1 VTNREIQPEI
11 DGDERDLGDLI
22 EFVVEPSSE
31 GARLDR
37 FVTERTPD
45 LSRSYIQHLIENGL
59 VLVDGEPR
67 RPSFK
72 VAVRQVVSVEI
83 PPPVVEPLEPEN
95 IPLDIVYEDPD
106 LIVLKKPA
114 GMVVHP
120 APGNTSGTLVNALIY
135 HAPEINVSGSNRPGL
150 VHRLDKD
157 TSGLM
162 VVAKTDRAK
171 ESLLAQWQ
179 ARTVLKEYIALVRG
193 VVEPDE
199 GTIDTPIARDPLDRK
214 RMGVMAGG
222 RDAITHFRVL
232 ERFSESTLMAV
243 ELETGRTHQIRVHF
257 AFIGHPV
264 VGDITYNRSSGRFGG
279 KQSISPRQFLH
290 ASRLGFEL
298 PSGERRTFDANL
310 PPDLQKVLENLEKR
324 QLKVEVS
331 PA

>member
-1 VTNREIQPEI
+1 VTTREIQAEV

-22 EFVVEPSSE
+22 EFVVEPASE
-31 GARLDR
+31 GERLDR

-45 LSRSYIQHLIENGL
+45 LSRSYVQHLIENGL

-72 VAVRQVVSVEI
+72 VAVGHVVSVEI
-83 PPPVVEPLEPEN
+83 PPPVVESLEPED
-95 IPLDIVYEDPD
+95 IPLDIVYEDSD
-106 LIVLKKPA
+106 LIVLNKPA

-120 APGNTSGTLVNALIY
+120 APGNTRGTLVNALIY

-193 VVEPDE
+193 VVEPDD
-199 GTIDTPIARDPLDRK
+199 GTIDAPIMRDPLDRK
-214 RMGVMAGG
+214 RMAVMAGG
-222 RDAITHFRVL
+222 REAVTHFRVL
-232 ERFSESTLMAV
+232 KRFPDATLMHV
-243 ELETGRTHQIRVHF
+243 KLETGRTHQIRAHF

-264 VGDITYNRSSGRFGG
+264 VGDFTYNRSSGRFGG

-290 ASRLGFEL
+290 ASRLAFEF
-298 PSGERRTFDANL
+298 PSGERRTFDADL
-310 PPDLQKVLENLEKR
+310 PPDLQKVLENLE
-324 QLKVEVS
+324 
-331 PA
+331 